1 MGMQIQHAVAKGRS
15 GAGGI
20 AEVADAAP
28 ALARQLAAEA
38 KVEARTTLKPHHAA
52 FIRQLVAGVEAGERT
67 AMNLYPRVAGMLDA
81 DADLADA
88 FREFF
93 RALRVRDEAELRRA
107 VELAQ
112 SAESVTQEQADQ
124 QWAQYGRRRIKAA
137 PEFRSWAREVLFG
150 EREVDAEHEPGR
162 NGHTN
167 GNGKAS
173 SFARGATN
181 GRGEGS
187 ES

>member
-1 MGMQIQHAVAKGRS
+1 MGMQLHGALSKGKT
-15 GAGGI
+15 GVGGLS
-20 AEVADAAP
+20 EVADAAP

-38 KVEARTTLKPHHAA
+38 KIEARQTLKPHHAA
-52 FIRQLVAGVEAGERT
+52 FIRQLVAGVNAGERT

-112 SAESVTQEQADQ
+112 SAESVTPEQADQ
-124 QWAQYGRRRIKAA
+124 QWLAFGRRRMKAD
-137 PEFRSWAREVLFG
+137 PRFRVWAREVLFG
-150 EREVDAEHEPGR
+150 EREVEAEHEPGR

-167 GNGKAS
+167 GNGRS
-173 SFARGATN
+173 Q
-181 GRGEGS
+181 
-187 ES
+187 